1 MRLAV
6 ARSGMLMWAWL
17 LIACSAF
24 AEKREVDVGD
34 FASVREAAR
43 GQTVYFN
50 AWGGS
55 PTINDYIAWVGREV
69 ERQFGITLVHVK
81 LTDTAEAVTRVLAEK
96 AAGRNTD
103 GSVDLIWINGEHFAA
118 LKEHGL
124 LFGPYAEQL
133 PNFALTDAER
143 NPAVR
148 ADFTVPVEGFESPW
162 AKAQLSFYF
171 DSSAVAEPPR
181 SIAQILVWA
190 KQHPGRFTYP
200 LPPDFLGTTFLK
212 QALIEL
218 SRERAALYRPLDGD
232 RFADITAPLWQYLD
246 ELNPKL
252 WRQGRAFPANGPA
265 VRQLVAD
272 GELDVGFSFDPS
284 EAAAA
289 VMQGELPDSVRSF
302 MLDGGTLGNLSFVA
316 IPFNAGHKAGAMV
329 VADFLLSP
337 PAQAHKQDPDVWGS
351 ATVLALDRLPP
362 VDRARF
368 TGKTPVGGLT
378 PEEFRPVLPEP
389 HPSWVAAI
397 NREWLRR
404 YGGR

>member
-1 MRLAV
+1 
-6 ARSGMLMWAWL
+6 MWALL

-24 AEKREVDVGD
+24 AGKPALDVKD

-69 ERQFGITLVHVK
+69 ERQFGISLVHVK
-81 LTDTAEAVTRVLAEK
+81 LTDTSVAVTRVLAEK

-118 LKEHGL
+118 LKQHGL

-133 PNFALTDAER
+133 PNFSLTDADR

-148 ADFTVPVEGFESPW
+148 EDFTVPVEGFESPW
-162 AKAQLSFYF
+162 SKAQLSFYF
-171 DSSAVAEPPR
+171 DSDAVSQPPR

-190 KQHPGRFTYP
+190 GQHPGRFTYP

-218 SRERAALYRPLDGD
+218 AQERAALYRPLDEKQFD
-232 RFADITAPLWQYLD
+232 DITAPLWQYLD
-246 ELNPKL
+246 ELNPNL
-252 WRQGRAFPANGPA
+252 WRQGRAFPANGSA
-265 VRQLVAD
+265 LRQLLAD
-272 GELDVGFSFDPS
+272 SELDIGFSFDPA
-284 EAAAA
+284 EAPAA

-302 MLDGGTLGNLSFVA
+302 MLDGGTLGNISFVA
-316 IPFNAGHKAGAMV
+316 IPFNARHKAGAMV

-337 PAQAHKQDPDVWGS
+337 QAQAHKQDPGVWGS
-351 ATVLALDRLPP
+351 ATVLSLERLSP
-362 VDRARF
+362 VDRVRF
-368 TGKTPVGGLT
+368 AGNVPVAGLT
-378 PEEFRPVLPEP
+378 PQEFRPVLPEP